1 MKITFHTDKNSKQS
15 EEFTADQI
23 SRIESSLERFSEII
37 THLDV
42 HLSNEDVAGNGVNTK
57 QCKLEVQ
64 LKLRKPIAVTNN
76 ADKHET
82 AISDALQQLTA
93 SLDDYG

>member
-1 MKITFHTDKNSKQS
+1 MKITFKGDKNSKES
-15 EEFTADQI
+15 EKFTADHI
-23 SRIESSLERFSEII
+23 SKIESSLERFREII
-37 THLDV
+37 THVDV

-64 LKLRKPIAVTNN
+64 LKLRKPIAVASN
-76 ADKHET
+76 ADRYER
-82 AISDALQQLTA
+82 AISDALQKLTA